1 MVEKSQNNKMAATP
15 VTVAAHQKTER
26 KSYLEVGPIAKRAIF
41 GQKMPQKCSF
51 ALRRAPFANILQ
63 IRLRILKFQNF
74 SV

>member
-1 MVEKSQNNKMAATP
+1 MAPAPVAVATHEKTK
-15 VTVAAHQKTER
+15 R

-41 GQKMPQKCSF
+41 GQKMPQKCRF